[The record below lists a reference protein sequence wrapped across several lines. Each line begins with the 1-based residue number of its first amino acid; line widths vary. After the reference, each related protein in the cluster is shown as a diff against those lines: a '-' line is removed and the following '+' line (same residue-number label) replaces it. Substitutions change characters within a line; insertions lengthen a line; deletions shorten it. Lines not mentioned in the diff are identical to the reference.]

1 MTTWK
6 PDQHDTRYKNDED
19 KRCAN
24 CLALFEDHH
33 NGECPEDESNGED
46 DEQYMQG
53 M

>member
-46 DEQYMQG
+46 DE
-53 M
+53 